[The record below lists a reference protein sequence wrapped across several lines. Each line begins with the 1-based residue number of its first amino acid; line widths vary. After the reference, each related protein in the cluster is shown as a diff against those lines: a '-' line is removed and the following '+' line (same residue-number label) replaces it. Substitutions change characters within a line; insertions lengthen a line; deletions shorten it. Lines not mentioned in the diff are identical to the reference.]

1 MCASQKV
8 PTLKTGLF
16 QTKSTLSYLSLNSL
30 LKMQLFLFPETPE
43 KSIQRPKS
51 SEDKKQNNR
60 SSHKVEIIISKPPEL
75 KIEDTCE
82 KSLERLNLN
91 HKECAEENT
100 KPPQA
105 LKRNDNIISTGSD
118 CTTGNKTAETETLK
132 KRQLKSVT
140 IKNKHQVTN
149 MTSYCFTTGSKNKTD
164 KQNSGSSDD
173 RLEKKKCSKVGRGL
187 CVTDYQ
193 V

>member
-1 MCASQKV
+1 
-8 PTLKTGLF
+8 
-16 QTKSTLSYLSLNSL
+16 
-30 LKMQLFLFPETPE
+30 MQLFLFPETPE

-118 CTTGNKTAETETLK
+118 CTTGNKTAETEALK

-164 KQNSGSSDD
+164 KQNSGSFDD

-187 CVTDYQ
+187 CVTDNQ